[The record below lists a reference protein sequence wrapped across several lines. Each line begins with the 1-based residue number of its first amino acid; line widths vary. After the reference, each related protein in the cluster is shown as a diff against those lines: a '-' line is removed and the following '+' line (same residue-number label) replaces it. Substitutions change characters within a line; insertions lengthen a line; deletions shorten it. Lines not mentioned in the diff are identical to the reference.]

1 MTQTTTRPPAAGLR
15 SAVAASTTPPPA
27 GSPRPQIGAWTL
39 LRLVRETQLARVY
52 RVCPAVGPS
61 TGDYALKLLRPDRQA
76 SPEAVRC
83 WRREAA
89 AGGQVSHPRLLP
101 VLAAHV
107 AAPPYYLVTPWL
119 EGATVAERLAAGW
132 RPGVAAAL
140 WIARQT
146 AEALAALHAAGWMH
160 GDVKPDNVH
169 LSPRGRAT
177 LLDLGFARRDG
188 RLAPPLLETQQTD
201 ATLDR
206 LLLGTAAYLAPEA
219 AASAAGSDIRA
230 DLYSLGVML
239 FELLAGRLPF
249 DDADAGQLL
258 RRHCAERPPRLR
270 RIAPG
275 VPREVDEFVRGL
287 LAKQPLRRP
296 QTPQDV
302 VRTLTSL
309 EVSAFADRV

>member
-1 MTQTTTRPPAAGLR
+1 
-15 SAVAASTTPPPA
+15 
-27 GSPRPQIGAWTL
+27 L
-39 LRLVRETQLARVY
+39 LRLVRETPLARVY

-61 TGDYALKLLRPDRQA
+61 TGDYALKLLRPDRET

-119 EGATVAERLAAGW
+119 DGATVAERLAAGW

-146 AEALAALHAAGWMH
+146 AEALTALHAAGWMH

-177 LLDLGFARRDG
+177 LLDLGFARLG
-188 RLAPPLLETQQTD
+188 GSLALPMREAQQTD

-219 AASAAGSDIRA
+219 AASAAGADIRA

-270 RIAPG
+270 QIAPG
-275 VPREVDEFVRGL
+275 VPREVDEFVRAL

-296 QTPQDV
+296 QTPREV
-302 VRTLTSL
+302 VGRLAAL
-309 EVSAFADRV
+309 EVAAFADRT